1 MTFLKPWRFLLLALL
16 AVAAVAAFSACG
28 DDDSG
33 GATKTPAGT
42 GSDAAPADQQKLV
55 MHSVEPQYYDPQRS
69 NFEQDIAIERMQFRG
84 LYTLQGQSD
93 GSVKPVPAMAAAD
106 PTVSADGLTF
116 TVKLKTG
123 MKWSD
128 GQAVTAQQFVDGV
141 TRGCDATVAS
151 PYAYLLQSEDQG
163 GILGLKGCDEAQA
176 AKTPAEQTAANAALG
191 IKATDATTVTVTTL
205 TPKLAL
211 TFMNVFSTWVTFPT
225 RLDLITKFADKWTD
239 PGNIAV
245 NGPYIATEIVAKDHI
260 TLKPNANYALDPK
273 PKLQLLTI
281 KYIDDTETAFRQFQT
296 GELDQARIPETEVV
310 TAQADP
316 KLKSQLLVVGTG
328 RITAI
333 EMQMKNEVLSKFNV
347 RLALSRSVDRK
358 TLVKVV
364 YNDVNVPATYWL
376 VKGLPGFQ
384 GTKFDS
390 VIGFDATA
398 AKKALADAGYA
409 NGAGFPTLR
418 LTISDTPTNKAMA
431 EFLQKN
437 WKDILG
443 ITINIEV
450 VDSKTRSQR
459 FNTKNFDLFPGGWQ
473 LDYPD
478 PENPLVGL
486 FNTGGG
492 NNKYECSDPAIDKA
506 MADAAKATTFDA
518 HVKAYQAVEDLVITK
533 LCGIA
538 PVFQGALPYL
548 VSPKIGGVNANGTI
562 DAAQPGNWCAECWYV
577 KKQ

>member
-1 MTFLKPWRFLLLALL
+1 MTFLKPWRYLLLPLL

-33 GATKTPAGT
+33 ATKTPSAAA
-42 GSDAAPADQQKLV
+42 DEAAPADQQKVV
-55 MHSVEPQYYDPQRS
+55 MHSVEPQYFDPQRS
-69 NFEQDIAIERMQFRG
+69 NFEQDIAIERMLFRG
-84 LYTLQGQSD
+84 LYQLEATAD
-93 GSVKPVPAMAAAD
+93 GGVKAVPAMAAAD

-116 TVKLKTG
+116 TVKLKAG
-123 MKWSD
+123 LKWSD
-128 GQAVTAQQFVDGV
+128 GQVLTAQHFVDGV

-211 TFMNVFSTWVTFPT
+211 TFVQIFSLWVTFPA

-245 NGPYIATEIVAKDHI
+245 NGPYTLTAFTPKDNVV
-260 TLKPNANYALDPK
+260 LKPNPNWALSPK
-273 PKLQLLTI
+273 PKLQQLTI
-281 KYIDDTETAFRQFQT
+281 KFIDDTETAFRQYQT
-296 GELDQARIPETEVV
+296 GELDQARIPEPEVV
-310 TAQADP
+310 TAKADP
-316 KLKSQLLVVGTG
+316 KLSKELLVVGSA

-333 EMQMKNEVLSKFNV
+333 EMQMNNEVLSKFNV
-347 RLALSRSVDRK
+347 RLALSRAIDRD

-364 YNDVNVPATYWL
+364 YDDVNLAAEYWM

-384 GTKFDS
+384 GRDKFKS

-398 AKKALADAGYA
+398 AKKALADAGYP
-409 NGAGFPTLR
+409 NGQGFPTLR
-418 LTISDTPTNKAMA
+418 FTIIDCVTCKAMA

-443 ITINIEV
+443 ININIEI

-506 MADAAKATTFDA
+506 MADAAKATTVDA
-518 HVKAYQAVEDLVITK
+518 HIKAYQAVEDLVVTK

-538 PVFQGALPYL
+538 PIFQGALPYL
-548 VSPKIGGVNANGTI
+548 VNPKLGGVKANGTI
-562 DAAQPGNWCAECWYV
+562 DAGQPGNWCAECWFV